1 MRSRGAA
8 FPFGS
13 ADANCLLMN
22 PRIKTLIG
30 SIILVAMM
38 GLYALIAVTVASAR
52 LAESS
57 GMVQLAFFAVTGLLW
72 IVPAM
77 GLVSWM
83 MRDNRKPK
91 V

>member
-1 MRSRGAA
+1 MS
-8 FPFGS
+8 PS
-13 ADANCLLMN
+13 L
-22 PRIKTLIG
+22 KTFIG
-30 SIILVAMM
+30 SVLLVALM

-57 GMVQLAFFAVTGLLW
+57 GLAQLAFFAVTGLLW

-83 MRDNRKPK
+83 LRDNRKQKP
-91 V
+91 

>member
-1 MRSRGAA
+1 
-8 FPFGS
+8 
-13 ADANCLLMN
+13 MN
-22 PRIKTLIG
+22 PRIKTLVG

-57 GMVQLAFFAVTGLLW
+57 GMVHLAFFAVTGLLW

-91 V
+91 A

>member
-1 MRSRGAA
+1 
-8 FPFGS
+8 
-13 ADANCLLMN
+13 MN
-22 PRIKTLIG
+22 PRVKTLIG
-30 SIILVAMM
+30 SFILVAMM
-38 GLYALIAVTVASAR
+38 AFYALIAVTVASAR

-57 GMVQLAFFAVTGLLW
+57 GLVHLAFFAVTGLLW

-91 V
+91 A

>member
-1 MRSRGAA
+1 
-8 FPFGS
+8 
-13 ADANCLLMN
+13 MN

-57 GMVQLAFFAVTGLLW
+57 GLVHLAFFAVTGLLW

-91 V
+91 A

>member
-1 MRSRGAA
+1 
-8 FPFGS
+8 
-13 ADANCLLMN
+13 MN

-30 SIILVAMM
+30 SIILVTMM

-57 GMVQLAFFAVTGLLW
+57 GLVHLAFFAVTGLLW

-91 V
+91 A

>member
-1 MRSRGAA
+1 
-8 FPFGS
+8 
-13 ADANCLLMN
+13 MN

-30 SIILVAMM
+30 SVILVAMM
-38 GLYALIAVTVASAR
+38 ALYALIAVTVASAR

-57 GMVQLAFFAVTGLLW
+57 GLVHLAFFAVTGLLW

-83 MRDNRKPK
+83 MKDNRKPK
-91 V
+91 A

>member
-1 MRSRGAA
+1 
-8 FPFGS
+8 
-13 ADANCLLMN
+13 MN

-57 GMVQLAFFAVTGLLW
+57 GMVHLAFFAVTGLLW

-91 V
+91 A